1 MMKKIF
7 AMAAAAALT
16 AGVTV
21 LASNPFSDV
30 SASHW
35 SYQAV
40 SDLSAQGIVD
50 GYPDG
55 TFKGEKNITRYEMA
69 QIIARLM
76 AKEDQYNVEQR
87 ASIDKL
93 AGEYAEELDSLGVRV
108 GNLEKKVGNISWSGD
123 TRMRYQNH
131 YAGMEEG
138 DTLSYDLPGFETAGE
153 ELDAQ
158 KGALLKQLGY
168 SASDLA
174 NTKKT
179 KDTFDARFRLNMKA
193 QVNDDVTVL
202 GRLKTT
208 FNFQEGDS
216 ADVEMDRLHVLYA
229 PTDKFSLD
237 IGRTSL
243 WLGQTGIL
251 YDDTFDGVIAKY
263 NAGKVGIEAGYGREK
278 GFNDSFNS
286 NIFWK
291 DNSSKEI
298 WYAKV
303 TGNVS
308 DKVELS
314 AFYQEFTQEFNS
326 DVLSALNKLGYNKSE
341 DNSAALWGAGAAFHF
356 GKFTVDGDYIQNTKS
371 YRIDA
376 GKNDTVL
383 DKPVLWTAG
392 VNYGGVDTNKA
403 GSYVV
408 GLHYVNAEAG
418 SYFGSSTLDITDML
432 DYSFLTNGAKFWVA
446 RAGVALSKGVELDAY
461 YNFAAE
467 TQDGYD
473 MDDLFG
479 VELNYRF

>member
-1 MMKKIF
+1 MKKIL
-7 AMAAAAALT
+7 AMAAVAALA
-16 AGVTV
+16 AG
-21 LASNPFSDV
+21 ASAFAANPFADV
-30 SASHW
+30 STSDWA
-35 SYQAV
+35 YQAV
-40 SDLSAQGIVD
+40 SDLSDQGIVE

-55 TFKGEKNITRYEMA
+55 TFKGQTNITRYEMA
-69 QIIARLM
+69 QIVARLM
-76 AKEDQYNVEQR
+76 AKEDQYNAEQR
-87 ASIDKL
+87 ATIDKL
-93 AGEYAEELDSLGVRV
+93 AGEYADELDSLGVRV
-108 GNLEKKVGNISWSGD
+108 ANLEKKVGNISWSGD
-123 TRMRYQNH
+123 TRMRYQSH
-131 YAGMEEG
+131 YAGMEAG
-138 DTLSYDLPGFETAGE
+138 DTIAYDVPGFETAGE
-153 ELDAQ
+153 ELDTQ
-158 KGALLKQLGY
+158 KANLLKSLGY

-202 GRLKTT
+202 GRLKTS
-208 FNFQEGDS
+208 FNFQDGDS
-216 ADVEMDRLHVLYA
+216 ADVEMDRLHVLYT
-229 PTDKFSLD
+229 PSEKFSLD
-237 IGRTSL
+237 LGRTSL

-263 NAGKVGIEAGYGREK
+263 NAGAVGIEAGYGREK

-286 NIFWK
+286 SLLWK
-291 DNSSKEI
+291 DNSSKET

-308 DKVELS
+308 DNVELS

-326 DVLSALNKLGYNKSE
+326 DALAVLNKAGYNKSE

-376 GKNDTVL
+376 GQNNTVL

-392 VNYGGVDTNKA
+392 FNYGGVDTDKT

-408 GLHYVNAEAG
+408 SLHYVDAEAG

-446 RAGVALSKGVELDAY
+446 RAGVALAKGVELDAY
-461 YNFAAE
+461 YNFSAE
-467 TQDGYD
+467 TQDGHD

-479 VELNYRF
+479 VELNYAF